1 MGVTP
6 KTTFIAS
13 QNPVTSPRMEVSPGE
28 QEKLRGAIFVW
39 VHLCVGPPSTETI
52 IFCGLYCSTGGLED
66 VITNNCLADLILRD
80 GQLLNLYANYSFS
93 ISLSCH
99 INRRQVQCVVFCSAL
114 LCLFDSFQ
122 VRCLRD
128 GGNGSRATI
137 WGDHSSWLAWKRLS
151 IPPRR
156 AGGSDEEKVR
166 SGQLY
171 THNPDAVNQYKMDR
185 RISANSL

>member
-1 MGVTP
+1 MW
-6 KTTFIAS
+6 S
-13 QNPVTSPRMEVSPGE
+13 
-28 QEKLRGAIFVW
+28 
-39 VHLCVGPPSTETI
+39 HLCVGPPSTETI

-66 VITNNCLADLILRD
+66 VITNNCLADLRD
-80 GQLLNLYANYSFS
+80 GQLLNLCANYSFS
-93 ISLSCH
+93 ILLPCH

-114 LCLFDSFQ
+114 FCLVLF
-122 VRCLRD
+122 RCLKD
-128 GGNGSRATI
+128 GGNGSLAMI

-156 AGGSDEEKVR
+156 AGGNDEEKVR

-185 RISANSL
+185 HISANSL